1 MDDRCNHVMLNHAY
15 CVLPLGHAGPH
26 EALGMFADEPDR
38 CRWVVGNDRGERC
51 GREAGHGGKHVWDRG
66 D

>member
-1 MDDRCNHVMLNHAY
+1 
-15 CVLPLGHAGPH
+15 
-26 EALGMFADEPDR
+26 MFADEPAW